1 MRKKWASLFLTFFGI
16 LDFITLFR
24 GYRFPVEALAGRYQW
39 DFLTFLTLA
48 FYLSLIFSGLVFI
61 RQMRSL
67 YFLYYIQF
75 PVRFLLAVFS
85 FGFLAPLITP
95 LSQQGSLPA
104 LAVCGFLEVG
114 RLFVTI
120 MAQKR

>member
-1 MRKKWASLFLTFFGI
+1 MTLFGI

-39 DFLTFLTLA
+39 DFLTILTFV
-48 FYLSLIFSGLVFI
+48 FYLSLLFSGLFFI
-61 RQMRSL
+61 RQKRRY

-85 FGFLAPLITP
+85 FGFLAPLLTP
-95 LSQQGSLPA
+95 LSRQGA
-104 LAVCGFLEVG
+104 LLATAVCGFLEVG

-120 MAQKR
+120 LARRR